1 VERGAGKL
9 VKKDDFKP
17 SMSIHILPMIDAAIQ
32 SGFCCL
38 LPPLVTSVEFK
49 NAMTTKKFF
58 PVLTS
63 RNFSCLSDSA
73 KVRLTCKF
81 VSS

>member
-1 VERGAGKL
+1 
-9 VKKDDFKP
+9 
-17 SMSIHILPMIDAAIQ
+17 MIDATIQ

-49 NAMTTKKFF
+49 KAVTTKKFF

-63 RNFSCLSDSA
+63 KNFSCLSDSA
-73 KVRLTCKF
+73 KERLT
-81 VSS
+81 